1 MRKFENILSQI
12 AKSEGV
18 QPNEVLIE
26 MQQAIQEAYNHR
38 DESNQAM
45 WDMLSENGK
54 CPTPEEFI
62 LRSAM
67 LLEKGNGRLN

>member
-38 DESNQAM
+38 DESSKAEG
-45 WDMLSENGK
+45 DSIRAASSVLLLAY
-54 CPTPEEFI
+54 I
-62 LRSAM
+62 LRP
-67 LLEKGNGRLN
+67 RLVSWY